1 MFCIKFKLLGMKVR
15 SLKIWLSL
23 SLLFLLGNCA
33 GTGTK
38 NISTISIDEKID
50 KVGIYFSRPSAYYG
64 GAVLG
69 SVTVNGEKVG
79 DIGDGEYI
87 RHIINP
93 GNFSAKIETG
103 GFALGAISADSVAG
117 TGKNGD
123 KFFYIISIKQG
134 FFASDWKLTETTN
147 LGFKQSQK

>member
-1 MFCIKFKLLGMKVR
+1 MLCIKFKLLSIKIQN
-15 SLKIWLSL
+15 LKIWFIA
-23 SLLFLLGNCA
+23 SLLILVSNCA
-33 GTGTK
+33 GTGSK

-69 SVTVNGEKVG
+69 SITVNGEKVG
-79 DIGDGEYI
+79 NIGDGEYI
-87 RHIINP
+87 RHIVNP
-93 GNFSAKIETG
+93 GSFSAKIETG
-103 GFALGAISADSVAG
+103 GLALGAISADSVAG

-123 KFFYIISIKQG
+123 KFFYIISIKPG
-134 FFASDWKLTETTN
+134 FLSSDWKLTETTN

>member
-1 MFCIKFKLLGMKVR
+1 MKVR
-15 SLKIWLSL
+15 SLKIWLSV

-64 GAVLG
+64 GGVLG
-69 SVTVNGEKVG
+69 SITVNGEKVG

-93 GNFSAKIETG
+93 GSFSAKIETG
-103 GFALGAISADSVAG
+103 GLALGAISADSVAG

-123 KFFYIISIKQG
+123 KFFYIIHIKQG
-134 FFASDWKLTETTN
+134 FFSSDWKLTETTN
-147 LGFKQSQK
+147 LVFKQSKK

>member
-1 MFCIKFKLLGMKVR
+1 MLSIKIQN
-15 SLKIWLSL
+15 LKIWFSIF
-23 SLLFLLGNCA
+23 LLFLISNCA

-50 KVGIYFSRPSAYYG
+50 KVGIYFSRPSAYVG

-103 GFALGAISADSVAG
+103 GIALGAISADSVAG

-123 KFFYIISIKQG
+123 KFFYIIYIKQG
-134 FFASDWKLTETTN
+134 FFSSDWKLTETTN